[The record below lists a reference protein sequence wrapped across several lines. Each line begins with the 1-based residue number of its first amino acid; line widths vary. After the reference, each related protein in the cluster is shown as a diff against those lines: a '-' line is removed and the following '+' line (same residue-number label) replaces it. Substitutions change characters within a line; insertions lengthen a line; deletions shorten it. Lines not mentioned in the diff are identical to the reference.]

1 MYVGS
6 NIMMRKYKVEVF
18 HVPPQEVGD
27 RQKHEQNQNYGVN
40 REGRRISCEE

>member
-1 MYVGS
+1 LYARRNTTGE
-6 NIMMRKYKVEVF
+6 KYKVEVF